1 MDKSNKRK
9 LAADDTDEDDVVIV
23 EDSPSKKPK
32 CKYGMKCYRQ
42 NPSHFAEYSHG
53 DNDDDNHNHN
63 NNVATKDIQ
72 PSPTKSSNKLIKLSS
87 AIDAISSHRIYL
99 TKVHRVPNSVLIN
112 QDISL
117 SLKDI
122 LALDQDEFIESA
134 QFNYMHDVEW
144 LREQYPVKN
153 RDKPLMMIHGGRSQS
168 ELGPVEDFPN
178 IKVVKVILSFNNKIK
193 KIIKFF

>member
-9 LAADDTDEDDVVIV
+9 LTADDTDEDDVVIV
-23 EDSPSKKPK
+23 EDSPSKKTK
-32 CKYGMKCYRQ
+32 CKYGTKCYRQ

-53 DNDDDNHNHN
+53 DNDND
-63 NNVATKDIQ
+63 TKDTQ
-72 PSPTKSSNKLIKLSS
+72 PSPSKSSNKLIKLSS

-122 LALDQDEFIESA
+122 LSLDQDEFIESA

-178 IKVVKVILSFNNKIK
+178 IKVVKVILAFNNKANNLVSEENL
-193 KIIKFF
+193 